1 VIQHRNDVTRRFVSD
16 ESGLS
21 KVEWLGL
28 ITFIASLLYMV
39 TPIRE
44 FIVNTI
50 GIVFG
55 QVDEA
60 TGEINDF
67 STAMRGIAI
76 FGGAV
81 IVFIGSGWLLLW
93 TNLGTRLAFLL
104 TGAATFGWL
113 TINGILFVVYAPR
126 GIRPNDLEGLN
137 ALQIRLPS
145 LAMALGSFILFLM
158 FTIALSRYE
167 SDSAE
172 A

>member
-1 VIQHRNDVTRRFVSD
+1 MPFRNNVTRRLVSD

-21 KVEWLGL
+21 KLEWVGL
-28 ITFIASLLYMV
+28 IAFIASLLYMV

-50 GIVFG
+50 GIVFD
-55 QVDEA
+55 QVDET
-60 TGEINDF
+60 TGEISDF
-67 STAMRGIAI
+67 STAMRGIFI
-76 FGGAV
+76 VGGAV
-81 IVFIGSGWLLLW
+81 VVFIGSGWLLLW
-93 TNLGTRLAFLL
+93 TNLGARLATLI

-137 ALQIRLPS
+137 AFQVRLPS

-167 SDSAE
+167 KDSVE

>member
-1 VIQHRNDVTRRFVSD
+1 MERTTEFKRRFMSE

-21 KVEWLGL
+21 KLEWVGL
-28 ITFIASLLYMV
+28 IAFILSLLYMV

-55 QVDEA
+55 QVDEE
-60 TGEINDF
+60 TGHINDF

-76 FGGAV
+76 VGGSV

-126 GIRPNDLEGLN
+126 GIRPVDLEGLN
-137 ALQIRLPS
+137 AFQTRIPA
-145 LAMALGSFILFLM
+145 LAMTLGSFILFLM
-158 FTIALSRYE
+158 FTIALARYE
-167 SDSAE
+167 SDNVE

>member
-1 VIQHRNDVTRRFVSD
+1 MWRPTEIKHRLISE

-21 KVEWLGL
+21 KLEWVGL
-28 ITFIASLLYMV
+28 IAFIASLLYMF

-44 FIVNTI
+44 LIVNTI

-60 TGEINDF
+60 SGEINDF

-76 FGGAV
+76 VGGAV

-137 ALQIRLPS
+137 AFQMRIPS
-145 LAMALGSFILFLM
+145 LAVTLGSFILFLM
-158 FTIALSRYE
+158 FTVALARYE
-167 SDSAE
+167 ADNAE

>member
-1 VIQHRNDVTRRFVSD
+1 MQRPSQITRRFVS
-16 ESGLS
+16 EEAGLS
-21 KVEWLGL
+21 RLEWVGL
-28 ITFIASLLYMV
+28 IAFIASLLYMV

-44 FIVNTI
+44 LIVNTI

-55 QVDEA
+55 QVDET

-76 FGGAV
+76 AGGAV

-93 TNLGTRLAFLL
+93 TNLGSRLALLL

-113 TINGILFVVYAPR
+113 TINGLLFIVYAPR

-137 ALQIRLPS
+137 AFQVRLPS
-145 LAMALGSFILFLM
+145 IAMTLGAFILFLM
-158 FTIALSRYE
+158 FTVALSRYE
-167 SDSAE
+167 SDSVE

>member
-1 VIQHRNDVTRRFVSD
+1 MQHPKDVTRRFLAD

-21 KVEWLGL
+21 KLEWVGL
-28 ITFIASLLYMV
+28 IAFIGSLLYMV
-39 TPIRE
+39 GPIRE
-44 FIVNTI
+44 LIVNTI
-50 GIVFG
+50 GIVFD
-55 QVDEA
+55 QTAPA
-60 TGEINDF
+60 TGEISDF

-76 FGGAV
+76 VGGAV

-93 TNLGTRLAFLL
+93 TNLGRSLASLL

-137 ALQIRLPS
+137 AFQMRLPAI
-145 LAMALGSFILFLM
+145 AMTLGAFILFLM

-167 SDSAE
+167 SENAE

>member
-1 VIQHRNDVTRRFVSD
+1 MQHRNGVTRRLVSD

-21 KVEWLGL
+21 KLEWVGVVA
-28 ITFIASLLYMV
+28 FVAALLYMV
-39 TPIRE
+39 GPIRE

-55 QVDEA
+55 QVDEG

-67 STAMRGIAI
+67 STAMRGIFI
-76 FGGAV
+76 VGGAV
-81 IVFIGSGWLLLW
+81 VVFIGSGWLLLW
-93 TNLGTRLAFLL
+93 TNLGTRLATLL

-137 ALQIRLPS
+137 AFQTRIPA
-145 LAMALGSFILFLM
+145 LAVTLGSFILFLM

-167 SDSAE
+167 RDSVE
-172 A
+172 V

>member
-1 VIQHRNDVTRRFVSD
+1 MQERTTFTRRFVSD

-21 KVEWLGL
+21 KLEWLGL
-28 ITFIASLLYMV
+28 LAFIASLLYMV

-50 GIVFG
+50 GIVFD
-55 QVDEA
+55 QVDET
-60 TGEINDF
+60 TGEISDF

-76 FGGAV
+76 VGGAV

-93 TNLGTRLAFLL
+93 TNLGNRLAFLL

-113 TINGILFVVYAPR
+113 TINAILFVVYAPR

-137 ALQIRLPS
+137 ALQIRLPA
-145 LAMALGSFILFLM
+145 LAMTLGSFILFLM
-158 FTIALSRYE
+158 FTLALSRYE
-167 SDSAE
+167 SDNAE

>member
-1 VIQHRNDVTRRFVSD
+1 MQFRNDVTRRFVAE

-21 KVEWLGL
+21 KLEWVGL
-28 ITFIASLLYMV
+28 IAFVASLLYMV

-44 FIVNTI
+44 LIVNTI
-50 GIVFG
+50 GIVFD
-55 QVDEA
+55 QVDET
-60 TGEINDF
+60 TGEISDF
-67 STAMRGIAI
+67 STAMRGIFI
-76 FGGAV
+76 VGGAV
-81 IVFIGSGWLLLW
+81 VVFIGSGWLLLW
-93 TNLGTRLAFLL
+93 TNLGARLATLI

-137 ALQIRLPS
+137 ALQVRLPS
-145 LAMALGSFILFLM
+145 LAMTLGSFILFLM

-167 SDSAE
+167 RDSVE